1 MIPSFATS
9 EGTARIAARFHGFY
23 RSAQGLQ
30 VSNIGIGSYLG
41 AMDDATDRGYT
52 ESVKEAVGA
61 GVNFIDTSLNYRN
74 QRSERAIG
82 AALRDL
88 TRDEL
93 VVCTKAGFLVPNAM
107 PQSLR
112 PEDVVE
118 NMHSMAPDFLADQLE
133 RSRQNLGLETIDVF
147 YLHNPETQLNRVTP
161 EEFDA
166 RIQRAFE
173 FLEGAVSEGKIRFYG
188 TATWDGF
195 RRRPGAPAGLSLP
208 ALHGIAEKT
217 GGSGHHFR
225 FIQLPFN
232 LAMPEAYVLLRDGE
246 NLLTT
251 AARLGITVVSSA
263 SILQGRLARNLPE
276 GLVSQFFGMST
287 DAQRALQFTRSTP
300 GLTVALVG
308 MSSPKHVRENLGL
321 ATVPTLTEPEYQALY
336 RQG

>member
-1 MIPSFATS
+1 MIAGFATP
-9 EGTARIAARFHGFY
+9 EGTARIAARFPGFY
-23 RSAQGLQ
+23 RSAQGLN

-52 ESVKEAVGA
+52 ESVREAVAEGL
-61 GVNFIDTSLNYRN
+61 NFIDTSLNYRN

-88 TRDEL
+88 KRDEL
-93 VVCTKAGFLVPNAM
+93 VVCTKAGFLIKDAVPA
-107 PQSLR
+107 SLR

-133 RSRQNLGLETIDVF
+133 RSRRNLGIETIDVF
-147 YLHNPETQLNRVTP
+147 YLHNPETQLNRVSP
-161 EEFDA
+161 AEFYA
-166 RIQRAFE
+166 RIERAFE
-173 FLEGAVSEGKIRFYG
+173 FLERAVSEGKIRFYG
-188 TATWDGF
+188 TATWDGY
-195 RRRPGAPAGLSLP
+195 RRRPGASQGLSLP
-208 ALHGIAEKT
+208 ALHAIAERVA
-217 GGSGHHFR
+217 GAGHHFR

-232 LAMPEAYVLLRDGE
+232 LAMPEAYVLLRDGV

-251 AARLGITVVSSA
+251 GAVLGITAVSSA

-276 GLVSQFFGMST
+276 GLASQLPGITS

-300 GLTVALVG
+300 GITVALVG
-308 MSSPKHVRENLGL
+308 MSKPQHVHENLGL
-321 ATVPTLTEPEYQALY
+321 AAVPPLAEPDYQALY